1 MIVIFDLDDT
11 LYNEIDFVKSGFN
24 KVSIYL
30 AQEYKLDKEKVYKK
44 LCTVL
49 NKFGRGKVFNLC
61 LMEFNI
67 YSKEIVRK
75 CLSIYRTHKPYIS
88 LPAESIKV
96 LTTLAKDNTLYVVTD
111 GNKIVQQNKIAALK
125 INNYVKKAMP
135 THNYGL
141 KSSKPSIYCFE
152 LIRKIEKTKFNK
164 LVYIGDNP
172 IKDFVNIK
180 KAHINTI
187 RINQGMFKDLFLTKE
202 YSADYKVEKLSDI
215 IPIINKLKIEK

>member
-11 LYNEIDFVKSGFN
+11 LYREIDFVKSGFN

-49 NKFGRGKVFNLC
+49 DKFGRGEVFNLC
-61 LMEFNI
+61 LIEFNI
-67 YSKEIVRK
+67 YSKAIVKK

-125 INNYVKKAMP
+125 INNYIKKAMP

-141 KSSKPSIYCFE
+141 KSAKPSIYCFE

-180 KAHINTI
+180 KVNINTI
-187 RINQGMFKDLFLTKE
+187 RINQGMFKDLSLTKE